1 MRNMQKSSNI
11 LYIMSLRKST
21 RFTLIELLVVIAI
34 IAILASMLLPAL
46 NQAREKA
53 KATSCVNNL
62 RQQFL
67 GIQNYYE
74 AFDDMLMPYVNMTAP
89 DGRGGYSY
97 NQPGSWWVNSL
108 IPAITVD
115 TRWGK
120 EANRWL
126 YGPGMSICPSSRPV
140 EDKVANNE
148 GGKGWDQMMH
158 RSYGINYAVSW
169 SQVASEYNA
178 ADNRRRIRNGMRM
191 LLVVTVG
198 LMLLMFLAQG
208 NKVFTLMLWIF
219 SMFAVAAYL
228 IAVEYADYELQKK
241 LEQITQMELESMG
254 ALLELPELPRMPRLP
269 DRRYHGRREET
280 TANIVIESEPVSAE
294 DAQEPISEESYSV
307 EDILQEV
314 HGQTPQEQK
323 PQETQKRQETQK
335 AQNVQEAQK
344 MPQDGAVDSA
354 QLLEGLLRD
363 PQKLAG
369 DLELLTRALQGL
381 SDDLRRAAAQQEEV
395 DR

>member
-1 MRNMQKSSNI
+1 MTTEREYQE
-11 LYIMSLRKST
+11 LYDRLLDEVR
-21 RFTLIELLVVIAI
+21 TLHK
-34 IAILASMLLPAL
+34 
-46 NQAREKA
+46 N
-53 KATSCVNNL
+53 
-62 RQQFL
+62 
-67 GIQNYYE
+67 
-74 AFDDMLMPYVNMTAP
+74 
-89 DGRGGYSY
+89 
-97 NQPGSWWVNSL
+97 
-108 IPAITVD
+108 
-115 TRWGK
+115 
-120 EANRWL
+120 
-126 YGPGMSICPSSRPV
+126 
-140 EDKVANNE
+140 
-148 GGKGWDQMMH
+148 
-158 RSYGINYAVSW
+158 
-169 SQVASEYNA
+169 
-178 ADNRRRIRNGMRM
+178 NRRRIRNGMRM

-269 DRRYHGRREET
+269 DRRYHGRREEA
-280 TANIVIESEPVSAE
+280 TANTVIESEPVSAE
-294 DAQEPISEESYSV
+294 NAQEPISEESYSV

-314 HGQTPQEQK
+314 HGQTPQQQN
-323 PQETQKRQETQK
+323 PQETQNRQDTQK
-335 AQNVQEAQK
+335 AQNAQEAQETRNTQK
-344 MPQDGAVDSA
+344 APQSSAAGSA
-354 QLLEGLLRD
+354 QLLEDLLCD

>member
-1 MRNMQKSSNI
+1 MTTEREYQE
-11 LYIMSLRKST
+11 LYDRLLDEVR
-21 RFTLIELLVVIAI
+21 TLHK
-34 IAILASMLLPAL
+34 
-46 NQAREKA
+46 N
-53 KATSCVNNL
+53 
-62 RQQFL
+62 
-67 GIQNYYE
+67 
-74 AFDDMLMPYVNMTAP
+74 
-89 DGRGGYSY
+89 
-97 NQPGSWWVNSL
+97 
-108 IPAITVD
+108 
-115 TRWGK
+115 
-120 EANRWL
+120 
-126 YGPGMSICPSSRPV
+126 
-140 EDKVANNE
+140 
-148 GGKGWDQMMH
+148 
-158 RSYGINYAVSW
+158 
-169 SQVASEYNA
+169 
-178 ADNRRRIRNGMRM
+178 NRRRIRNGMRM

-241 LEQITQMELESMG
+241 LEQITQMEQESMG

-294 DAQEPISEESYSV
+294 DAQEPLAEESYSV

-314 HGQTPQEQK
+314 HGQTPQQQKPQQQKPQEQK
-323 PQETQKRQETQK
+323 PQEAQKRQETQK
-335 AQNVQEAQK
+335 AQNVQK
-344 MPQDGAVDSA
+344 MPQGGAVDSA

>member
-1 MRNMQKSSNI
+1 MTTEREYQE
-11 LYIMSLRKST
+11 LYDRLLDEVR
-21 RFTLIELLVVIAI
+21 TLHK
-34 IAILASMLLPAL
+34 
-46 NQAREKA
+46 N
-53 KATSCVNNL
+53 
-62 RQQFL
+62 
-67 GIQNYYE
+67 
-74 AFDDMLMPYVNMTAP
+74 
-89 DGRGGYSY
+89 
-97 NQPGSWWVNSL
+97 
-108 IPAITVD
+108 
-115 TRWGK
+115 
-120 EANRWL
+120 
-126 YGPGMSICPSSRPV
+126 
-140 EDKVANNE
+140 
-148 GGKGWDQMMH
+148 
-158 RSYGINYAVSW
+158 
-169 SQVASEYNA
+169 
-178 ADNRRRIRNGMRM
+178 NRRRIRNGMRM

-314 HGQTPQEQK
+314 HGQTPQQQK
-323 PQETQKRQETQK
+323 PQKTQNRQDTQK
-335 AQNVQEAQK
+335 AQNVQEAQNVRK
-344 MPQDGAVDSA
+344 MPQGGAVDSA

>member
-1 MRNMQKSSNI
+1 MTTEREYQE
-11 LYIMSLRKST
+11 LYDRLLDEVR
-21 RFTLIELLVVIAI
+21 TLHK
-34 IAILASMLLPAL
+34 
-46 NQAREKA
+46 N
-53 KATSCVNNL
+53 
-62 RQQFL
+62 
-67 GIQNYYE
+67 
-74 AFDDMLMPYVNMTAP
+74 
-89 DGRGGYSY
+89 
-97 NQPGSWWVNSL
+97 
-108 IPAITVD
+108 
-115 TRWGK
+115 
-120 EANRWL
+120 
-126 YGPGMSICPSSRPV
+126 
-140 EDKVANNE
+140 
-148 GGKGWDQMMH
+148 
-158 RSYGINYAVSW
+158 
-169 SQVASEYNA
+169 
-178 ADNRRRIRNGMRM
+178 NRRRIRNGMRM

-254 ALLELPELPRMPRLP
+254 TLLELPELPRMPRLP

-280 TANIVIESEPVSAE
+280 TANIVFESEPVSAE
-294 DAQEPISEESYSV
+294 DAQEPLAEESYSV

-314 HGQTPQEQK
+314 HGQTPQQQKPQEQK
-323 PQETQKRQETQK
+323 PQEAQKRQETQK
-335 AQNVQEAQK
+335 AQNVQK
-344 MPQDGAVDSA
+344 MPQGGAVDSA

>member
-1 MRNMQKSSNI
+1 MTTEREYQE
-11 LYIMSLRKST
+11 LYDRLLDEVR
-21 RFTLIELLVVIAI
+21 TLHK
-34 IAILASMLLPAL
+34 
-46 NQAREKA
+46 N
-53 KATSCVNNL
+53 
-62 RQQFL
+62 
-67 GIQNYYE
+67 
-74 AFDDMLMPYVNMTAP
+74 
-89 DGRGGYSY
+89 
-97 NQPGSWWVNSL
+97 
-108 IPAITVD
+108 
-115 TRWGK
+115 
-120 EANRWL
+120 
-126 YGPGMSICPSSRPV
+126 
-140 EDKVANNE
+140 
-148 GGKGWDQMMH
+148 
-158 RSYGINYAVSW
+158 
-169 SQVASEYNA
+169 
-178 ADNRRRIRNGMRM
+178 NRRRIRNGMRM

-307 EDILQEV
+307 EDILQEI

>member
-1 MRNMQKSSNI
+1 MTTEREYQE
-11 LYIMSLRKST
+11 LYDRLLDEVR
-21 RFTLIELLVVIAI
+21 TLHK
-34 IAILASMLLPAL
+34 
-46 NQAREKA
+46 N
-53 KATSCVNNL
+53 
-62 RQQFL
+62 
-67 GIQNYYE
+67 
-74 AFDDMLMPYVNMTAP
+74 
-89 DGRGGYSY
+89 
-97 NQPGSWWVNSL
+97 
-108 IPAITVD
+108 
-115 TRWGK
+115 
-120 EANRWL
+120 
-126 YGPGMSICPSSRPV
+126 
-140 EDKVANNE
+140 
-148 GGKGWDQMMH
+148 
-158 RSYGINYAVSW
+158 
-169 SQVASEYNA
+169 
-178 ADNRRRIRNGMRM
+178 NRRRIRNGMRM

-294 DAQEPISEESYSV
+294 DAQEPLAEESYSV

-314 HGQTPQEQK
+314 HGQAPQQQNPQE
-323 PQETQKRQETQK
+323 RQETQE
-335 AQNVQEAQK
+335 AQNVQEAQESQNTQK
-344 MPQDGAVDSA
+344 APQNSAADSA

>member
-1 MRNMQKSSNI
+1 MTTEREYQE
-11 LYIMSLRKST
+11 LYDRLLDEVR
-21 RFTLIELLVVIAI
+21 TLHK
-34 IAILASMLLPAL
+34 
-46 NQAREKA
+46 N
-53 KATSCVNNL
+53 
-62 RQQFL
+62 
-67 GIQNYYE
+67 
-74 AFDDMLMPYVNMTAP
+74 
-89 DGRGGYSY
+89 
-97 NQPGSWWVNSL
+97 
-108 IPAITVD
+108 
-115 TRWGK
+115 
-120 EANRWL
+120 
-126 YGPGMSICPSSRPV
+126 
-140 EDKVANNE
+140 
-148 GGKGWDQMMH
+148 
-158 RSYGINYAVSW
+158 
-169 SQVASEYNA
+169 
-178 ADNRRRIRNGMRM
+178 NRRRIRNGMRM

-294 DAQEPISEESYSV
+294 DAQEPLAEESYSV

-314 HGQTPQEQK
+314 HGQTPQQRK
-323 PQETQKRQETQK
+323 PQETQNRQDTQK
-335 AQNVQEAQK
+335 AQNVQEAQNVRK
-344 MPQDGAVDSA
+344 MPQGGAVDSA

>member
-1 MRNMQKSSNI
+1 MTTEREYQE
-11 LYIMSLRKST
+11 LYDRLLDEVR
-21 RFTLIELLVVIAI
+21 TLHK
-34 IAILASMLLPAL
+34 
-46 NQAREKA
+46 N
-53 KATSCVNNL
+53 
-62 RQQFL
+62 
-67 GIQNYYE
+67 
-74 AFDDMLMPYVNMTAP
+74 
-89 DGRGGYSY
+89 
-97 NQPGSWWVNSL
+97 
-108 IPAITVD
+108 
-115 TRWGK
+115 
-120 EANRWL
+120 
-126 YGPGMSICPSSRPV
+126 
-140 EDKVANNE
+140 
-148 GGKGWDQMMH
+148 
-158 RSYGINYAVSW
+158 
-169 SQVASEYNA
+169 
-178 ADNRRRIRNGMRM
+178 NRRRIRNGMRM

-294 DAQEPISEESYSV
+294 DAQEPMAEESYSV

-323 PQETQKRQETQK
+323 PQAPQKRQETQK
-335 AQNVQEAQK
+335 AQNVRK
-344 MPQDGAVDSA
+344 MPQGGAADSA

-369 DLELLTRALQGL
+369 DLELLTCALQGL

>member
-1 MRNMQKSSNI
+1 MTTEREYQE
-11 LYIMSLRKST
+11 LYDR
-21 RFTLIELLVVIAI
+21 LLEEVRP
-34 IAILASMLLPAL
+34 LH
-46 NQAREKA
+46 K
-53 KATSCVNNL
+53 
-62 RQQFL
+62 
-67 GIQNYYE
+67 NY
-74 AFDDMLMPYVNMTAP
+74 
-89 DGRGGYSY
+89 
-97 NQPGSWWVNSL
+97 
-108 IPAITVD
+108 
-115 TRWGK
+115 
-120 EANRWL
+120 
-126 YGPGMSICPSSRPV
+126 
-140 EDKVANNE
+140 
-148 GGKGWDQMMH
+148 
-158 RSYGINYAVSW
+158 
-169 SQVASEYNA
+169 
-178 ADNRRRIRNGMRM
+178 RRRIRNGMRM

-294 DAQEPISEESYSV
+294 DAQEPLAEESYSV

-314 HGQTPQEQK
+314 HGQTPQQQKPQEQK
-323 PQETQKRQETQK
+323 PQEAQKRQETQK
-335 AQNVQEAQK
+335 AQNVQK
-344 MPQDGAVDSA
+344 MPQGGAVDSA

>member
-1 MRNMQKSSNI
+1 MTTEREYQE
-11 LYIMSLRKST
+11 LYDRLLDEVR
-21 RFTLIELLVVIAI
+21 TLHK
-34 IAILASMLLPAL
+34 
-46 NQAREKA
+46 N
-53 KATSCVNNL
+53 
-62 RQQFL
+62 
-67 GIQNYYE
+67 
-74 AFDDMLMPYVNMTAP
+74 
-89 DGRGGYSY
+89 
-97 NQPGSWWVNSL
+97 
-108 IPAITVD
+108 
-115 TRWGK
+115 
-120 EANRWL
+120 
-126 YGPGMSICPSSRPV
+126 
-140 EDKVANNE
+140 
-148 GGKGWDQMMH
+148 
-158 RSYGINYAVSW
+158 
-169 SQVASEYNA
+169 
-178 ADNRRRIRNGMRM
+178 NRRRIRNGMRM

-241 LEQITQMELESMG
+241 LEQITQTELESMG

-294 DAQEPISEESYSV
+294 DAQEPLAEESYSV

-314 HGQTPQEQK
+314 HGQMPQQQK
-323 PQETQKRQETQK
+323 PQETQNRQDTQK
-335 AQNVQEAQK
+335 AQNVQEAQNVQK
-344 MPQDGAVDSA
+344 MPQGGAVDSA

-381 SDDLRRAAAQQEEV
+381 SDDLRRAAAQQQEEG

>member
-1 MRNMQKSSNI
+1 MTTEREYQE
-11 LYIMSLRKST
+11 LYDRLLDEVR
-21 RFTLIELLVVIAI
+21 TLHK
-34 IAILASMLLPAL
+34 
-46 NQAREKA
+46 N
-53 KATSCVNNL
+53 
-62 RQQFL
+62 
-67 GIQNYYE
+67 
-74 AFDDMLMPYVNMTAP
+74 
-89 DGRGGYSY
+89 
-97 NQPGSWWVNSL
+97 
-108 IPAITVD
+108 
-115 TRWGK
+115 
-120 EANRWL
+120 
-126 YGPGMSICPSSRPV
+126 
-140 EDKVANNE
+140 
-148 GGKGWDQMMH
+148 
-158 RSYGINYAVSW
+158 
-169 SQVASEYNA
+169 
-178 ADNRRRIRNGMRM
+178 NRRRIRNGMRM

-241 LEQITQMELESMG
+241 LEQITQMEQESMG

-269 DRRYHGRREET
+269 DRRYHGRREGT

-294 DAQEPISEESYSV
+294 DAQEPLAEESYSV

-314 HGQTPQEQK
+314 HGQTPQQQKPQEQK
-323 PQETQKRQETQK
+323 PQEAQKRQETQE
-335 AQNVQEAQK
+335 AQNVQK
-344 MPQDGAVDSA
+344 MPQGGAVDSA

>member
-1 MRNMQKSSNI
+1 MTTEREYQE
-11 LYIMSLRKST
+11 LYDRLLDEVR
-21 RFTLIELLVVIAI
+21 TLHK
-34 IAILASMLLPAL
+34 
-46 NQAREKA
+46 N
-53 KATSCVNNL
+53 
-62 RQQFL
+62 
-67 GIQNYYE
+67 
-74 AFDDMLMPYVNMTAP
+74 
-89 DGRGGYSY
+89 
-97 NQPGSWWVNSL
+97 
-108 IPAITVD
+108 
-115 TRWGK
+115 
-120 EANRWL
+120 
-126 YGPGMSICPSSRPV
+126 
-140 EDKVANNE
+140 
-148 GGKGWDQMMH
+148 
-158 RSYGINYAVSW
+158 
-169 SQVASEYNA
+169 
-178 ADNRRRIRNGMRM
+178 NRRRIRNGMRM

-294 DAQEPISEESYSV
+294 DAQEPLTEESYSV

-335 AQNVQEAQK
+335 AQNVQK
-344 MPQDGAVDSA
+344 MPQGGAVDSA

-381 SDDLRRAAAQQEEV
+381 SDDLRRAAAQQEEG

>member
-1 MRNMQKSSNI
+1 MTTEREYQE
-11 LYIMSLRKST
+11 LYDRLLDEVR
-21 RFTLIELLVVIAI
+21 TLHK
-34 IAILASMLLPAL
+34 
-46 NQAREKA
+46 N
-53 KATSCVNNL
+53 
-62 RQQFL
+62 
-67 GIQNYYE
+67 
-74 AFDDMLMPYVNMTAP
+74 
-89 DGRGGYSY
+89 
-97 NQPGSWWVNSL
+97 
-108 IPAITVD
+108 
-115 TRWGK
+115 
-120 EANRWL
+120 
-126 YGPGMSICPSSRPV
+126 
-140 EDKVANNE
+140 
-148 GGKGWDQMMH
+148 
-158 RSYGINYAVSW
+158 
-169 SQVASEYNA
+169 
-178 ADNRRRIRNGMRM
+178 NRRRIRNGMRM

-314 HGQTPQEQK
+314 HGQTPQQQK
-323 PQETQKRQETQK
+323 PQETQNRQDTQK
-335 AQNVQEAQK
+335 AQNVREAQETRNTQK
-344 MPQDGAVDSA
+344 APQSSAAGSA
-354 QLLEGLLRD
+354 QLLEDLLRD

>member
-1 MRNMQKSSNI
+1 MTTEREYQE
-11 LYIMSLRKST
+11 LYDRLLDEVR
-21 RFTLIELLVVIAI
+21 TLHK
-34 IAILASMLLPAL
+34 
-46 NQAREKA
+46 N
-53 KATSCVNNL
+53 
-62 RQQFL
+62 
-67 GIQNYYE
+67 
-74 AFDDMLMPYVNMTAP
+74 
-89 DGRGGYSY
+89 
-97 NQPGSWWVNSL
+97 
-108 IPAITVD
+108 
-115 TRWGK
+115 
-120 EANRWL
+120 
-126 YGPGMSICPSSRPV
+126 
-140 EDKVANNE
+140 
-148 GGKGWDQMMH
+148 
-158 RSYGINYAVSW
+158 
-169 SQVASEYNA
+169 
-178 ADNRRRIRNGMRM
+178 NRRRIRNGMRM

-280 TANIVIESEPVSAE
+280 TANIVIESEPVSTE
-294 DAQEPISEESYSV
+294 DAQEPMAEESYSV

-314 HGQTPQEQK
+314 HGQTPQQQK
-323 PQETQKRQETQK
+323 PQETQNRQDTQK
-335 AQNVQEAQK
+335 AQNVRK
-344 MPQDGAVDSA
+344 TPQGGAADSA

>member
-1 MRNMQKSSNI
+1 MTTEREYQE
-11 LYIMSLRKST
+11 LYDRLLDEVR
-21 RFTLIELLVVIAI
+21 TLHK
-34 IAILASMLLPAL
+34 
-46 NQAREKA
+46 N
-53 KATSCVNNL
+53 
-62 RQQFL
+62 
-67 GIQNYYE
+67 
-74 AFDDMLMPYVNMTAP
+74 
-89 DGRGGYSY
+89 
-97 NQPGSWWVNSL
+97 
-108 IPAITVD
+108 
-115 TRWGK
+115 
-120 EANRWL
+120 
-126 YGPGMSICPSSRPV
+126 
-140 EDKVANNE
+140 
-148 GGKGWDQMMH
+148 
-158 RSYGINYAVSW
+158 
-169 SQVASEYNA
+169 
-178 ADNRRRIRNGMRM
+178 NRRRIRNGMRM

-280 TANIVIESEPVSAE
+280 TANIVIESEPVSTE
-294 DAQEPISEESYSV
+294 DAQEPLAEESYSV

-314 HGQTPQEQK
+314 HGQTPQQQK
-323 PQETQKRQETQK
+323 PQETQNRQDTQK
-335 AQNVQEAQK
+335 AQNVQEAQETRNTQK
-344 MPQDGAVDSA
+344 APQSSA
-354 QLLEGLLRD
+354 AGSAHLLEDLLRD

>member
-1 MRNMQKSSNI
+1 MTTEREYQE
-11 LYIMSLRKST
+11 LYDRLLDEVR
-21 RFTLIELLVVIAI
+21 TLHK
-34 IAILASMLLPAL
+34 
-46 NQAREKA
+46 N
-53 KATSCVNNL
+53 
-62 RQQFL
+62 
-67 GIQNYYE
+67 
-74 AFDDMLMPYVNMTAP
+74 
-89 DGRGGYSY
+89 
-97 NQPGSWWVNSL
+97 
-108 IPAITVD
+108 
-115 TRWGK
+115 
-120 EANRWL
+120 
-126 YGPGMSICPSSRPV
+126 
-140 EDKVANNE
+140 
-148 GGKGWDQMMH
+148 
-158 RSYGINYAVSW
+158 
-169 SQVASEYNA
+169 
-178 ADNRRRIRNGMRM
+178 NRRRIRNGMRM

-208 NKVFTLMLWIF
+208 NKGFTLMLWIF

-280 TANIVIESEPVSAE
+280 AANIVIESEPVSAE

-314 HGQTPQEQK
+314 HGQAPQEQK
-323 PQETQKRQETQK
+323 PQETQKRQETQ
-335 AQNVQEAQK
+335 EAQTVQK
-344 MPQDGAVDSA
+344 TPQLRAVDSA

>member
-1 MRNMQKSSNI
+1 MTTEREYQE
-11 LYIMSLRKST
+11 LYDRLLDEVR
-21 RFTLIELLVVIAI
+21 TLHK
-34 IAILASMLLPAL
+34 
-46 NQAREKA
+46 N
-53 KATSCVNNL
+53 
-62 RQQFL
+62 
-67 GIQNYYE
+67 
-74 AFDDMLMPYVNMTAP
+74 
-89 DGRGGYSY
+89 
-97 NQPGSWWVNSL
+97 
-108 IPAITVD
+108 
-115 TRWGK
+115 
-120 EANRWL
+120 
-126 YGPGMSICPSSRPV
+126 
-140 EDKVANNE
+140 
-148 GGKGWDQMMH
+148 
-158 RSYGINYAVSW
+158 
-169 SQVASEYNA
+169 
-178 ADNRRRIRNGMRM
+178 NRRRIRNGMRM

-294 DAQEPISEESYSV
+294 DAQEPLAEESYSV

-314 HGQTPQEQK
+314 HGQTPQQQKPQEQK
-323 PQETQKRQETQK
+323 PQEAQKCQETQK
-335 AQNVQEAQK
+335 AQNVQK
-344 MPQDGAVDSA
+344 MPQGGAVDSA

>member
-1 MRNMQKSSNI
+1 MTTEREYQE
-11 LYIMSLRKST
+11 LYDRLLDEVR
-21 RFTLIELLVVIAI
+21 TLHK
-34 IAILASMLLPAL
+34 
-46 NQAREKA
+46 N
-53 KATSCVNNL
+53 
-62 RQQFL
+62 
-67 GIQNYYE
+67 
-74 AFDDMLMPYVNMTAP
+74 
-89 DGRGGYSY
+89 
-97 NQPGSWWVNSL
+97 
-108 IPAITVD
+108 
-115 TRWGK
+115 
-120 EANRWL
+120 
-126 YGPGMSICPSSRPV
+126 
-140 EDKVANNE
+140 
-148 GGKGWDQMMH
+148 
-158 RSYGINYAVSW
+158 
-169 SQVASEYNA
+169 
-178 ADNRRRIRNGMRM
+178 NRRRIRNGMRM

-280 TANIVIESEPVSAE
+280 TANIVIESEPVSTE
-294 DAQEPISEESYSV
+294 DAQEPLAEESYSV

-314 HGQTPQEQK
+314 HGQTPQQQK
-323 PQETQKRQETQK
+323 PQETQNRQDTQK
-335 AQNVQEAQK
+335 AQNVQEAQNVRK
-344 MPQDGAVDSA
+344 MPQGGAADSA
-354 QLLEGLLRD
+354 QLLEDLLRD

-381 SDDLRRAAAQQEEV
+381 SDDLRRAAAQQQEEG

>member
-1 MRNMQKSSNI
+1 MTTEREYQE
-11 LYIMSLRKST
+11 LYDRLLDEVR
-21 RFTLIELLVVIAI
+21 TLHK
-34 IAILASMLLPAL
+34 
-46 NQAREKA
+46 N
-53 KATSCVNNL
+53 
-62 RQQFL
+62 
-67 GIQNYYE
+67 
-74 AFDDMLMPYVNMTAP
+74 
-89 DGRGGYSY
+89 
-97 NQPGSWWVNSL
+97 
-108 IPAITVD
+108 
-115 TRWGK
+115 
-120 EANRWL
+120 
-126 YGPGMSICPSSRPV
+126 
-140 EDKVANNE
+140 
-148 GGKGWDQMMH
+148 
-158 RSYGINYAVSW
+158 
-169 SQVASEYNA
+169 
-178 ADNRRRIRNGMRM
+178 NRRRIRNGMRM

-294 DAQEPISEESYSV
+294 DAQEPMAEESYSV

-314 HGQTPQEQK
+314 HGQTPQQQK
-323 PQETQKRQETQK
+323 PQAPQKRQETQK
-335 AQNVQEAQK
+335 AQNVQEAQNVRK
-344 MPQDGAVDSA
+344 MPQGGAADSA

-363 PQKLAG
+363 PQKLAS

-381 SDDLRRAAAQQEEV
+381 SDDLRRAAAQQQEEV

>member
-1 MRNMQKSSNI
+1 MTTEREYQE
-11 LYIMSLRKST
+11 LYDRLLDEVR
-21 RFTLIELLVVIAI
+21 TLHK
-34 IAILASMLLPAL
+34 
-46 NQAREKA
+46 N
-53 KATSCVNNL
+53 
-62 RQQFL
+62 
-67 GIQNYYE
+67 
-74 AFDDMLMPYVNMTAP
+74 
-89 DGRGGYSY
+89 
-97 NQPGSWWVNSL
+97 
-108 IPAITVD
+108 
-115 TRWGK
+115 
-120 EANRWL
+120 
-126 YGPGMSICPSSRPV
+126 
-140 EDKVANNE
+140 
-148 GGKGWDQMMH
+148 
-158 RSYGINYAVSW
+158 
-169 SQVASEYNA
+169 
-178 ADNRRRIRNGMRM
+178 NRRRIRNGMRM

-294 DAQEPISEESYSV
+294 DAQEAMAEESYSV

-314 HGQTPQEQK
+314 HGQTPQQQK
-323 PQETQKRQETQK
+323 PQETQNRQDTQK
-335 AQNVQEAQK
+335 AQNVQEAQNAQK
-344 MPQDGAVDSA
+344 MPQGGAAGSA

>member
-1 MRNMQKSSNI
+1 MTTEREYQE
-11 LYIMSLRKST
+11 LYDRLLDEVR
-21 RFTLIELLVVIAI
+21 TLHK
-34 IAILASMLLPAL
+34 
-46 NQAREKA
+46 N
-53 KATSCVNNL
+53 
-62 RQQFL
+62 
-67 GIQNYYE
+67 
-74 AFDDMLMPYVNMTAP
+74 
-89 DGRGGYSY
+89 
-97 NQPGSWWVNSL
+97 
-108 IPAITVD
+108 
-115 TRWGK
+115 
-120 EANRWL
+120 
-126 YGPGMSICPSSRPV
+126 
-140 EDKVANNE
+140 
-148 GGKGWDQMMH
+148 
-158 RSYGINYAVSW
+158 
-169 SQVASEYNA
+169 
-178 ADNRRRIRNGMRM
+178 NRRRIRNGMRM

-198 LMLLMFLAQG
+198 LMLLMFLARG

-241 LEQITQMELESMG
+241 LEQITQMEQESMG

-314 HGQTPQEQK
+314 HGQTPQQQKPQEQK
-323 PQETQKRQETQK
+323 PQEAQKRQETQK
-335 AQNVQEAQK
+335 AQNVQK
-344 MPQDGAVDSA
+344 MPQGGAVDSA

>member
-1 MRNMQKSSNI
+1 MTTEREYQE
-11 LYIMSLRKST
+11 LYDRLLDEVR
-21 RFTLIELLVVIAI
+21 TLHK
-34 IAILASMLLPAL
+34 
-46 NQAREKA
+46 N
-53 KATSCVNNL
+53 
-62 RQQFL
+62 
-67 GIQNYYE
+67 
-74 AFDDMLMPYVNMTAP
+74 
-89 DGRGGYSY
+89 
-97 NQPGSWWVNSL
+97 
-108 IPAITVD
+108 
-115 TRWGK
+115 
-120 EANRWL
+120 
-126 YGPGMSICPSSRPV
+126 
-140 EDKVANNE
+140 
-148 GGKGWDQMMH
+148 
-158 RSYGINYAVSW
+158 
-169 SQVASEYNA
+169 
-178 ADNRRRIRNGMRM
+178 NRRRIRNGMRM

-241 LEQITQMELESMG
+241 LEQITQMEQESMG

-294 DAQEPISEESYSV
+294 DAQEPLAEESYSV

-314 HGQTPQEQK
+314 HGQKPQEQK
-323 PQETQKRQETQK
+323 PQEAQKRQETQK
-335 AQNVQEAQK
+335 AQNVQK

>member
-1 MRNMQKSSNI
+1 MTTEREYQE
-11 LYIMSLRKST
+11 LYDRLLDEVR
-21 RFTLIELLVVIAI
+21 TLHK
-34 IAILASMLLPAL
+34 
-46 NQAREKA
+46 N
-53 KATSCVNNL
+53 
-62 RQQFL
+62 
-67 GIQNYYE
+67 
-74 AFDDMLMPYVNMTAP
+74 
-89 DGRGGYSY
+89 
-97 NQPGSWWVNSL
+97 
-108 IPAITVD
+108 
-115 TRWGK
+115 
-120 EANRWL
+120 
-126 YGPGMSICPSSRPV
+126 
-140 EDKVANNE
+140 
-148 GGKGWDQMMH
+148 
-158 RSYGINYAVSW
+158 
-169 SQVASEYNA
+169 
-178 ADNRRRIRNGMRM
+178 NRRRIRNGMRM

-241 LEQITQMELESMG
+241 LEQITQMEQESMG

-294 DAQEPISEESYSV
+294 DAQEPLAEESYSV

-314 HGQTPQEQK
+314 HGQTPQQQKPQEQK
-323 PQETQKRQETQK
+323 PQEAQKCQETQK
-335 AQNVQEAQK
+335 AQNVQK
-344 MPQDGAVDSA
+344 MPQGGAVDSA